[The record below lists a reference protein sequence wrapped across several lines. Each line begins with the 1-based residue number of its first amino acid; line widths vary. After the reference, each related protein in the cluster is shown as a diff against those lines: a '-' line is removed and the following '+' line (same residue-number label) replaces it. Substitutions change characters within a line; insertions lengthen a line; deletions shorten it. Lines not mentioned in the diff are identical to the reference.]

1 MAARDPLS
9 QRSAKRPA
17 EDGPSKEPQLPP
29 IRPRPWWLIFL
40 LVLLINYALTQT
52 FFEPSAVTVPY
63 SFFKQQV
70 EAGNVKEVTGIG
82 DTIRGT
88 FKEQVTYPPPPEPS
102 SEKQKALRPSEEEA
116 PVTSTNFKTRR
127 PSFADPGLER
137 LLEAKGVAV
146 TAIDENGPSWLK
158 LVLGFGPTL
167 LLIAAFVWLT
177 RRAAAAGSGGMFGL
191 GRSRAKRYSEEQPRV
206 TFADVAGIDEAQNE
220 LIEIVDFL
228 RNPDKYQRLGGT
240 MPKGVLLVGAPGTG
254 KTLLARA
261 IAGEAGVPFFSLSA
275 SEFIE
280 MIVGAGA
287 ARVRDLFA
295 Q

>member
-88 FKEQVTYPPPPEPS
+88 FKEQVTYPPP
-102 SEKQKALRPSEEEA
+102 LR
-116 PVTSTNFKTRR
+116 RR
-127 PSFADPGLER
+127 PKS
-137 LLEAKGVAV
+137 
-146 TAIDENGPSWLK
+146 
-158 LVLGFGPTL
+158 
-167 LLIAAFVWLT
+167 
-177 RRAAAAGSGGMFGL
+177 RRRCVPRRRKR
-191 GRSRAKRYSEEQPRV
+191 RS
-206 TFADVAGIDEAQNE
+206 
-220 LIEIVDFL
+220 
-228 RNPDKYQRLGGT
+228 
-240 MPKGVLLVGAPGTG
+240 
-254 KTLLARA
+254 
-261 IAGEAGVPFFSLSA
+261 
-275 SEFIE
+275 
-280 MIVGAGA
+280 
-287 ARVRDLFA
+287 
-295 Q
+295 